1 MNHSV
6 ERLFAGGAAGLA
18 ATAPMTAA
26 MAALF
31 PALPPEDQHPL
42 PPRHITERVTEET
55 GVDDD
60 LSESEKETLTAVAH
74 FGYGAATGAVYGLI
88 RPSLPL
94 PGAVA
99 GVAYGLAVWAGSYMG
114 LLPALRLYPHAED
127 ESAERGA
134 LMIAAHVVWG
144 AALGIVT
151 DQLADP
157 RRDTP

>member
-1 MNHSV
+1 MHHAAPSA
-6 ERLFAGGAAGLA
+6 LAGGAAGLA

-31 PALPPEDQHPL
+31 PALPFEDQHRL
-42 PPRHITERVTEET
+42 PPRHITERAAEEV
-55 GVDDD
+55 GVEDD
-60 LSESEKETLTAVAH
+60 LSEPEKQGLTAIAH
-74 FGYGAATGAVYGLI
+74 FGYGTAAGAVYGLI

-114 LLPALRLYPHAED
+114 LLPALRLYPHAEG

-157 RRDTP
+157 RRDTL

>member
-1 MNHSV
+1 MHHAAQS
-6 ERLFAGGAAGLA
+6 LLAGGAAGLA

-42 PPRHITERVTEET
+42 PPRHITERVVEGAGAE
-55 GVDDD
+55 DD
-60 LSESEKETLTAVAH
+60 LSEPEKQGLTAVAH
-74 FGYGAATGAVYGLI
+74 FGYGTAAGTVYGLI
-88 RPSLPL
+88 RPQLPL
-94 PGAVA
+94 PGAAA

-114 LLPALRLYPHAED
+114 LLPKLRLYLHAEH
-127 ESAERGA
+127 ESAERNA

-144 AALGIVT
+144 AALGAMT
-151 DQLADP
+151 DLLADP

>member
-1 MNHSV
+1 MHYTAQG
-6 ERLFAGGAAGLA
+6 LLAGGAAGLA
-18 ATAPMTAA
+18 AAVPMTAT

-42 PPRHITERVTEET
+42 PPRHVVERVTAEA

-60 LSESEKETLTAVAH
+60 LSEPEKQGVTTVAH
-74 FGYGAATGAVYGLI
+74 LGYGATTGALYGLI
-88 RPSLPL
+88 RPHVPL

-114 LLPALRLYPHAED
+114 LLPALRLYPHAKD
-127 ESAERGA
+127 DSAERDA

-144 AALGIVT
+144 ATLGLVT
-151 DQLADP
+151 DLLADP